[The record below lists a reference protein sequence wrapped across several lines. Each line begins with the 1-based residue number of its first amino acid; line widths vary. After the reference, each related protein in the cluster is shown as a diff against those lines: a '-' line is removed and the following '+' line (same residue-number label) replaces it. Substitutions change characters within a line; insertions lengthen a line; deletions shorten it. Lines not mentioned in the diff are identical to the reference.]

1 MRKNA
6 LRLLGALLALVVA
19 AGPAAAQDRDAEM
32 VDLTLVTSE
41 GDVISTRTPNED
53 NLHVFGSFTVATAD
67 YFRGA
72 FDGVEEDLDEWSYRP
87 TLGLAVDLAQGT
99 GALTNL
105 SLTLGMAN
113 GFTNTDYD
121 HAAKQRESWYKGDFF
136 TGLAANLFDDFLA
149 GLTYTAYT
157 SPNDV
162 LPTNH
167 ELAIAVGYQGRN
179 IVGRLVPTV
188 KWALPLDEEDGSFL
202 AIGVEPA
209 FTFFHDASYP
219 VTVSLPLEIGTGFSN
234 YYDQDED
241 EAGYFSFGLLGVVP
255 LRFMPASIGSWR
267 AFAGIEQ
274 ILRDNDVADAGGG
287 IDDDDNS
294 ITEASLGISFVF

>member
-149 GLTYTAYT
+149 GLTYISSAGLAALHMLTKMFRGESASAGDAWGTYKQPDREIGLQGHVKLFKPSPEVDEVLDTTGFKQFFEIYT
-157 SPNDV
+157 DMDM
-162 LPTNH
+162 
-167 ELAIAVGYQGRN
+167 
-179 IVGRLVPTV
+179 
-188 KWALPLDEEDGSFL
+188 ALQSYGP
-202 AIGVEPA
+202 AIGK
-209 FTFFHDASYP
+209 
-219 VTVSLPLEIGTGFSN
+219 
-234 YYDQDED
+234 D
-241 EAGYFSFGLLGVVP
+241 EA
-255 LRFMPASIGSWR
+255 
-267 AFAGIEQ
+267 
-274 ILRDNDVADAGGG
+274 
-287 IDDDDNS
+287 
-294 ITEASLGISFVF
+294 